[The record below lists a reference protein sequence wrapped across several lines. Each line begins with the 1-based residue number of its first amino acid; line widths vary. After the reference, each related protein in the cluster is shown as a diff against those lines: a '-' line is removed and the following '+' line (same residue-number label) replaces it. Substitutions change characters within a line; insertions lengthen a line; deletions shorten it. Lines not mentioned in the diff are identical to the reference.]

1 MILNGEEIINI
12 GSLRI
17 PGVFDFASFWRQREE
32 FRALI
37 RQGGTLN
44 NAFYENEEERELLQI
59 VDKWLDNSQIG
70 MNYRI
75 EGGRLCKRGN
85 LLQKENVPI
94 ADLGE
99 TLTRKYER
107 LHARSIDPRFAGKSY
122 HRMECGLIALYRLL
136 GNDLIQAF
144 DVDAC
149 LNIIAPELGTNAGF
163 CLLCGQDTSF
173 PQLQEI
179 TYPLAPKVI
188 VNTSHQSIRIQIGTD
203 EAVELLPEECVV
215 GVFHEEAC
223 YRLLPQTGEN
233 ERVQLNIRYNWTQGR
248 VSLSILDKR
257 TGSEE
262 EVKDVISF
270 YIDEYGYAYVT
281 KEGKVVIPE
290 SERFRMF
297 SLQDAYN
304 FHRNKRILAVYKS
317 GFDFD
322 FIVSSDN

>member
-37 RQGGTLN
+37 RQGGALN
-44 NAFYENEEERELLQI
+44 NAFYDNEAERELLQI

-70 MNYRI
+70 MNYLV
-75 EGGRLCKRGN
+75 EDGKLCKRGN
-85 LLQKENVPI
+85 LLQKENAPI

-99 TLTRKYER
+99 ALTRKYER
-107 LHARSIDPRFAGKSY
+107 LHARSTNPRFAGRSY

-136 GNDLIQAF
+136 GDDLIRKF
-144 DVDAC
+144 DVDIC
-149 LNIIAPELGTNAGF
+149 LNIVAPELSSNAGF

-179 TYPLAPKVI
+179 AYPLAPKVI
-188 VNTSHQSIRIQIGTD
+188 VNTSNQPIRIRVDAGD
-203 EAVELLPEECVV
+203 AVELLPEECVV

-223 YRLLPQTGEN
+223 YRLLPRTGEN
-233 ERVQLNIRYNWTQGR
+233 ERLQLSIRYNWAQGR
-248 VSLSILDKR
+248 VCLSILDKT
-257 TGSEE
+257 TGSKE

-290 SERFRMF
+290 SERFNMYPLK
-297 SLQDAYN
+297 SAYR
-304 FHRNKRILAVYKS
+304 FHSDDSIIAVYME
-317 GFDFD
+317 GPIFE
-322 FIVSSDN
+322 FIVSSD

>member
-44 NAFYENEEERELLQI
+44 NAFYENEAERELLQI

-70 MNYRI
+70 MNYLV
-75 EGGRLCKRGN
+75 EDGKLCKRGN

-99 TLTRKYER
+99 ALTRKYER
-107 LHARSIDPRFAGKSY
+107 LHARSIDPRFAGRSY

-136 GNDLIQAF
+136 GDDLIQAF

-149 LNIIAPELGTNAGF
+149 LNIIAPELSSNAGF
-163 CLLCGQDTSF
+163 CLLCGKDMSF
-173 PQLQEI
+173 SQLQDI
-179 TYPLAPKVI
+179 AYPLAPKVI
-188 VNTSHQSIRIQIGTD
+188 VNTSHQPIRIQVGTG
-203 EAVELLPEECVV
+203 EAVNLLPEECVV

-223 YRLLPQTGEN
+223 HCLLPQTGEN
-233 ERVQLNIRYNWTQGR
+233 ERVQLSIRYNWAQGR
-248 VSLSILDKR
+248 MSLSILDKR

-290 SERFRMF
+290 SERFNMYPLK
-297 SLQDAYN
+297 SAYR
-304 FHRNKRILAVYKS
+304 FHSDDSIIAVYMD
-317 GFDFD
+317 GPIFE
-322 FIVSSDN
+322 FIVSSD

>member
-37 RQGGTLN
+37 RQGGALN
-44 NAFYENEEERELLQI
+44 NAFYDNEAERELLQI

-70 MNYRI
+70 MNYLVEDGKLR
-75 EGGRLCKRGN
+75 KRGN
-85 LLQKENVPI
+85 LLQRENVPI

-99 TLTRKYER
+99 ALSRKYER
-107 LHARSIDPRFAGKSY
+107 LHARTTDPRFAGKSY

-136 GNDLIQAF
+136 GDDLIRKF
-144 DVDAC
+144 DVDIC

-163 CLLCGQDTSF
+163 CLLCDKDMSF
-173 PQLQEI
+173 SQLQEI
-179 TYPLAPKVI
+179 AYPLAPKVI
-188 VNTSHQSIRIQIGTD
+188 VNTSHQPIRIRVGTG

-215 GVFHEEAC
+215 GIFHEEDC
-223 YRLLPQTGEN
+223 YRLLPRSGEN
-233 ERVQLNIRYNWTQGR
+233 ERVHLNMRYNWAQGR
-248 VSLSILDKR
+248 VSLFILDKK

-270 YIDEYGYAYVT
+270 YINEYGYAYVT

-290 SERFRMF
+290 SERYNMYPLK
-297 SLQDAYN
+297 SAYR
-304 FHRNKRILAVYKS
+304 FHSDDSIIAVYMD
-317 GFDFD
+317 GPIFE
-322 FIVSSDN
+322 FIVSSN

>member
-70 MNYRI
+70 MNYLVKD
-75 EGGRLCKRGN
+75 GKLCKRGN

-136 GNDLIQAF
+136 GDDLIQAF

-163 CLLCGQDTSF
+163 CLLCGMDTSF

-179 TYPLAPKVI
+179 AYPLAPKVI
-188 VNTSHQSIRIQIGTD
+188 VNTSHQSIRIQIGTN

-215 GVFHEEAC
+215 GVFHEEDC
-223 YRLLPQTGEN
+223 YRLLPRTGEN
-233 ERVQLNIRYNWTQGR
+233 ERVQLSIRYNWAQGR
-248 VSLSILDKR
+248 VSLSILDKT

-290 SERFRMF
+290 SERFNMYPLK
-297 SLQDAYN
+297 SAYR
-304 FHRNKRILAVYKS
+304 FHSDDSIIAVYMD
-317 GFDFD
+317 GPIFE
-322 FIVSSDN
+322 FIVSSD

>member
-17 PGVFDFASFWRQREE
+17 PGVLDLACLWRQREE

-75 EGGRLCKRGN
+75 EGGKLCKRGN

-188 VNTSHQSIRIQIGTD
+188 VNTSHQSIRIQIGTN

-233 ERVQLNIRYNWTQGR
+233 ERVQLNIRYNWAQGR
-248 VSLSILDKR
+248 VCLSILDKR

-290 SERFRMF
+290 SERFNMYPLK
-297 SLQDAYN
+297 SAYR
-304 FHRNKRILAVYKS
+304 FHSDDSIIAVYMD
-317 GFDFD
+317 GPIFE
-322 FIVSSDN
+322 FIVSSD

>member
-1 MILNGEEIINI
+1 MIMNGEEIINI

-17 PGVFDFASFWRQREE
+17 PGVFDFASFWRQREA

-37 RQGGTLN
+37 RQGGALN
-44 NAFYENEEERELLQI
+44 EAFYENESERELLQI

-75 EGGRLCKRGN
+75 EGGKLCKRGN

-94 ADLGE
+94 VDLGE
-99 TLTRKYER
+99 VLTRKYER
-107 LHARSIDPRFAGKSY
+107 LHARSTDPRFAGKSY

-136 GNDLIQAF
+136 GDDLIQAF

-163 CLLCGQDTSF
+163 CLLCGMDTSF
-173 PQLQEI
+173 SQLQEI
-179 TYPLAPKVI
+179 AYPC
-188 VNTSHQSIRIQIGTD
+188 

-223 YRLLPQTGEN
+223 YRLLPRMGEN
-233 ERVQLNIRYNWTQGR
+233 ERVHLNIRYNWAQGR
-248 VSLSILDKR
+248 VCLSILDKR

-281 KEGKVVIPE
+281 KEGKVVIPD
-290 SERFRMF
+290 SERYNMYPLK
-297 SLQDAYN
+297 SAYR
-304 FHRNKRILAVYKS
+304 FHSDDSVIAVYMD
-317 GFDFD
+317 GPIFE
-322 FIVSSDN
+322 FIVSSN

>member
-75 EGGRLCKRGN
+75 EGGKLCKRGN

-136 GNDLIQAF
+136 GDDLIQAF

-163 CLLCGQDTSF
+163 CLLCGMDTSF

-179 TYPLAPKVI
+179 AYPLAPKVI
-188 VNTSHQSIRIQIGTD
+188 VNTSHQSIRIQIGTN

-215 GVFHEEAC
+215 GVFHEEDC
-223 YRLLPQTGEN
+223 YRLLPRTGEN
-233 ERVQLNIRYNWTQGR
+233 ERVQLSIRYNWAQGR
-248 VSLSILDKR
+248 VSLSILDKT

-290 SERFRMF
+290 SERFNMYPLK
-297 SLQDAYN
+297 SAYR
-304 FHRNKRILAVYKS
+304 FHSDDSIIAVYMD
-317 GFDFD
+317 GPIFE
-322 FIVSSDN
+322 FIVSSD